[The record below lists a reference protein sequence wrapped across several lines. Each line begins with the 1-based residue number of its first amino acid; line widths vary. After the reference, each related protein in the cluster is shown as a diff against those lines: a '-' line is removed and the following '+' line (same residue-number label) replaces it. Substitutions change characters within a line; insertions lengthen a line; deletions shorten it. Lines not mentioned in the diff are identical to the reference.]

1 MSITETEQLVDRA
14 LDLLDQVN
22 NVSTPDKKT
31 KEYHT
36 YHLEIP
42 DDIHWILVAL
52 GAGSRQHQE
61 DYAEKVLIE
70 YAVLCYERMA
80 AMDTIEKEKEQ

>member
-1 MSITETEQLVDRA
+1 MTPDTKELVDKA
-14 LDLLDQVN
+14 LELLDKPME
-22 NVSTPDKKT
+22 TKT
-31 KEYHT
+31 TSEFHT

-61 DYAEKVLIE
+61 DYAEKVLID
-70 YAVLCYERMA
+70 YAVLCYDRMA
-80 AMDTIEKEKEQ
+80 AMDSDKTKQEK

>member
-1 MSITETEQLVDRA
+1 MTPDTKELVDKA
-14 LDLLDQVN
+14 LELLDKPMETKT
-22 NVSTPDKKT
+22 TP
-31 KEYHT
+31 EFHT

-61 DYAEKVLIE
+61 DYAEKVLID

-80 AMDTIEKEKEQ
+80 AMDTKKTEENK

>member
-1 MSITETEQLVDRA
+1 MTPDTKELVDKA
-14 LDLLDQVN
+14 LELLDKPME
-22 NVSTPDKKT
+22 TKT
-31 KEYHT
+31 TSEFHT

-61 DYAEKVLIE
+61 DYAEKVLID

-80 AMDTIEKEKEQ
+80 AMDTKKTEENK

>member
-1 MSITETEQLVDRA
+1 MTPNTEELVNKALELFDKPIETKATTEF
-14 LDLLDQVN
+14 
-22 NVSTPDKKT
+22 
-31 KEYHT
+31 HT

-61 DYAEKVLIE
+61 DYAEQVLIN

-80 AMDTIEKEKEQ
+80 ATDSDKTKEEK

>member
-1 MSITETEQLVDRA
+1 MTPDTKELVDRA
-14 LDLLDQVN
+14 LELLEKPME
-22 NVSTPDKKT
+22 TKTT
-31 KEYHT
+31 KEFHT

-61 DYAEKVLIE
+61 DYAEKILID
-70 YAVLCYERMA
+70 YAALCYERMA
-80 AMDTIEKEKEQ
+80 AMDADETQEEK

>member
-1 MSITETEQLVDRA
+1 MTPDTKELVDKA
-14 LDLLDQVN
+14 LELLEK
-22 NVSTPDKKT
+22 PMEPKAT
-31 KEYHT
+31 KEFHT

-61 DYAEKVLIE
+61 DYAEKILID
-70 YAVLCYERMA
+70 YAVLCYDRMA
-80 AMDTIEKEKEQ
+80 AMDTNEPQEEK

>member
-1 MSITETEQLVDRA
+1 MTPDTKELVDKA
-14 LDLLDQVN
+14 LELLEKPME
-22 NVSTPDKKT
+22 TKTT
-31 KEYHT
+31 KEFHT

-61 DYAEKVLIE
+61 DYAEQVLID
-70 YAVLCYERMA
+70 YAVLCYDRMA
-80 AMDTIEKEKEQ
+80 AMDTDETQEEK